1 MTSMPASRSARA
13 TIFTPRSWPSSPTLA
28 ISTRMGA
35 VMAANCT
42 VLPSAHPMATDPNF
56 FGDLAWVIVAAV
68 AGGALAWLARQP
80 LILGYVV
87 GGILVGRFTPG
98 PTVSDTHTFE
108 LFAEIGVVL
117 LMFSVGIE
125 FSLRDL
131 LRVRWVALLGG
142 PLGIVLTAALGAGA
156 GGVLGWPP
164 GQGLAV
170 GLVISVA
177 STMVLVRL
185 LMDRGELHTR
195 YGRVMIG
202 ISLVEDLAVVAMT
215 VLLPALGAG
224 VTERPLAVAI
234 AFGKAALVL
243 VPALFLAARVVP
255 ALMRRVARTH
265 NDELF
270 LLVVLGTGA
279 LTQAVG
285 LSVALGA
292 FLAGLIISTSDY
304 AHETIAR
311 LLPLRDVFVAMFFV
325 TVGMLVD
332 PFTVA
337 ANLPLLAALIV
348 LIVVGKA
355 VIRSA
360 IVRLFGYPWSTA
372 ARVGVGLAQ
381 IGEFSFIL
389 VQVAR
394 GARLVGDDVYNA
406 TLAASLFSI
415 LFNALLVRHVPD
427 WIDALWHFRARGPSV
442 AESTRAGGVVLC
454 GFGRVGSE
462 IGEALETFEIPYAVI
477 ERDPDIC
484 AQLRAR
490 GVPCVFCDA
499 AHRELL
505 ARAGV
510 ARAPLVIVALPEIER
525 ARLAVAAVR
534 ALRADVPLLARAHGR
549 AEAEALRAKGATEII
564 QPELEASATLIRH
577 ALATLGLPKERAIA
591 YLERYRSAMERAD
604 AGDAAAAVP
613 LPEVRELTLRKGG
626 VADQSLS
633 DARIRERFG
642 VTVVAVRRA
651 DGLVLNPPP
660 ETTLRA
666 GDVVRVFGLPDQID
680 AFAAESAR
688 R

>member
-1 MTSMPASRSARA
+1 MPASRSARA

-28 ISTRMGA
+28 ISTRTGGA
-35 VMAANCT
+35 MAANCT
-42 VLPSAHPMATDPNF
+42 VLPSAHPMTSDPSF
-56 FGDLAWVIVAAV
+56 FRDLAWVIVAAV

-98 PTVSDTHTFE
+98 PTVSDIHTFE

-156 GGVLGWPP
+156 GAVLGWPP
-164 GQGLAV
+164 GQGLAI

-195 YGRVMIG
+195 HGRVMIG

-224 VTERPLAVAI
+224 VTERPMAVAI

-270 LLVVLGTGA
+270 LLVQG
-279 LTQAVG
+279 
-285 LSVALGA
+285 
-292 FLAGLIISTSDY
+292 
-304 AHETIAR
+304 
-311 LLPLRDVFVAMFFV
+311 
-325 TVGMLVD
+325 
-332 PFTVA
+332 
-337 ANLPLLAALIV
+337 
-348 LIVVGKA
+348 
-355 VIRSA
+355 
-360 IVRLFGYPWSTA
+360 
-372 ARVGVGLAQ
+372 
-381 IGEFSFIL
+381 
-389 VQVAR
+389 AR
-394 GARLVGDDVYNA
+394 GAGLVGDDVYTA

-415 LFNALLVRHVPD
+415 LFNALLVRHVPG
-427 WIDALWHFRARGPSV
+427 WLDALWHFRARGPSA
-442 AESTRAGGVVLC
+442 AESTRSGGVVLC

-462 IGEALETFEIPYAVI
+462 IGEALETFEVPYTVI

-484 AQLRAR
+484 TQLRAR
-490 GVPCVFCDA
+490 DVPCLFGDA
-499 AHRELL
+499 AHRALL

-510 ARAPLVIVALPEIER
+510 ARAPLVIVPLPGL
-525 ARLAVAAVR
+525 ARPRLGGAAVR
-534 ALRADVPLLARAHGR
+534 APRPRVPLLARAHGR
-549 AEAEALRAKGATEII
+549 AEAEALRATGAT
-564 QPELEASATLIRH
+564 
-577 ALATLGLPKERAIA
+577 
-591 YLERYRSAMERAD
+591 
-604 AGDAAAAVP
+604 
-613 LPEVRELTLRKGG
+613 
-626 VADQSLS
+626 
-633 DARIRERFG
+633 
-642 VTVVAVRRA
+642 
-651 DGLVLNPPP
+651 
-660 ETTLRA
+660 
-666 GDVVRVFGLPDQID
+666 
-680 AFAAESAR
+680 
-688 R
+688 

>member
-1 MTSMPASRSARA
+1 MHS
-13 TIFTPRSWPSSPTLA
+13 
-28 ISTRMGA
+28 
-35 VMAANCT
+35 
-42 VLPSAHPMATDPNF
+42 DPVF
-56 FGDLAWVIVAAV
+56 FHDLAWVIVAAV

-98 PTVSDTHTFE
+98 PTVSDMRTFE

-131 LRVRWVALLGG
+131 LRVRWVALIGG

-156 GGVLGWPP
+156 GVALGWPP
-164 GQGLAV
+164 MQGLTI

-185 LMDRGELHTR
+185 LMDLGELHTR
-195 YGRVMIG
+195 HGRVLIG
-202 ISLVEDLAVVAMT
+202 ISLVEDLAVVAMIA
-215 VLLPALGAG
+215 LIPALGAG
-224 VTERPLAVAI
+224 VAERPAAVAMAI
-234 AFGKAALVL
+234 GKALLVL
-243 VPALFLAARVVP
+243 VPAVWLAARGVP
-255 ALMRRVARTH
+255 WLMRRVARTH

-270 LLVVLGTGA
+270 LMVVLAIGLGTGA
-279 LTQAVG
+279 LAQAAG

-332 PFTVA
+332 PFSVGHH
-337 ANLPLLAALIV
+337 LPLLVALLALIV
-348 LIVVGKA
+348 LGKAAIRIVV
-355 VIRSA
+355 
-360 IVRLFGYPWSTA
+360 VRLFGYAWSTA
-372 ARVGVGLAQ
+372 TRVGFGLAQ
-381 IGEFSFIL
+381 IGEFSFVL

-394 GARLVGDDVYNA
+394 NAGLVDDHIYNA
-406 TLAASLFSI
+406 TLAASLLSI
-415 LFNALLVRHVPD
+415 LIHALGFRRVTAWL
-427 WIDALWHFRARGPSV
+427 DAFWHLGTRGELRPQTARGG
-442 AESTRAGGVVLC
+442 AVVLC

-462 IGEALETFEIPYAVI
+462 IGEALETFDISYTVI

-490 GVPCVFCDA
+490 GVPCVFGDA
-499 AHRELL
+499 AHRDLL
-505 ARAGV
+505 MRAGV
-510 ARAPLVIVALPEIER
+510 EAASLVIVALPEIER

-577 ALATLGLPKERAIA
+577 ALASLGQPKDRTIA

-604 AGDAAAAVP
+604 ADDATAAAATAA
-613 LPEVRELTLRKGG
+613 LPEVRELALRKGG
-626 VADQSLS
+626 VTDQTLRDS
-633 DARIRERFG
+633 RIRERFG
-642 VTVVAVRRA
+642 VTVVAVRRSE
-651 DGLVLNPPP
+651 GLTLNPPP

-666 GDVVRVFGLPDQID
+666 GDVVRVFGLPEQIA
-680 AFAAESAR
+680 AFEAEAAR